1 MQEDKMKTKSD
12 FPSRV
17 IHRRGLF
24 ILLRRARYLAAVLLI
39 LVAVLLT
46 GYSTIANTGRSG
58 RQVPTSTAGI
68 YPAED
73 DQDPKYREKR
83 DEFLRGF
90 FGTEPGGVSPS
101 AYTSA
106 LAAAHA
112 LPPSPLLQGR
122 RFVSPETLEVV
133 APWSSPIA
141 PPIRNSYGG
150 NASARIHTLA
160 IDPINANV
168 VYTGSF
174 GGLAKTTDGGVTWR
188 YLSDAWA
195 SQSIS
200 SIAVSPNASNIV
212 YVGTGRSDYAPYG
225 VGLYRSSDGG
235 TTWHR
240 LGTHFAGTY
249 IRTIAVDPNT
259 RESLATVYVAN
270 GCTDTCGLSRSTNS
284 GRTWTQLY
292 QVHNGIYDV
301 AIDASTHPS
310 TLYVTEDD
318 GTFKSTDSGQS
329 WTPIH
334 SVLAGSRNQ
343 VSVVNS
349 TLYLLGPRDPD
360 HNLYKSIDRGAR
372 WTQIPTKCFDEADS
386 CANDDGGIGFSVF
399 AVDPF
404 NPNVILGGNQA
415 LYRTDNGGLTWTE
428 VGHWWGDPDPAQ
440 AIHTDQRVIAFS
452 RTAPGVAYDGN
463 DGGVVRSTDAG
474 QQWTNLNQNLPG
486 ALLYSV
492 ALSADGSMIAG
503 TQDNGA
509 VFSSVGAP
517 WNMILG
523 GDSYHNLID
532 PNGSTWAYSVLYS
545 RRSFRRFNRETHE
558 KINISPAEL
567 NNDAACSFFPAFSM
581 NPSSPTHLIAACQHV
596 VRTLDG
602 PTVTSDGWTTI
613 GGSLPDP
620 VSAAYE
626 APSNSNVIYAV
637 ADRRRVWVTTN
648 ADSGPA
654 AVWSD
659 ITKNLSGGVWAITV
673 HPIDP
678 QTAYLACNAGVYKT
692 SDMGT
697 TWTQQGVPNLF
708 YRDVAI
714 DPANPQ
720 HVFAASFAGVFA
732 STDGGITWGNMSD
745 GIPAGMMVSGLS
757 FNAMSRQLG
766 ASTYGRGVYVLN
778 LGTPSVVSISSS
790 ADLATTSGL

>member
-1 MQEDKMKTKSD
+1 MKTKCL
-12 FPSRV
+12 SRTQC
-17 IHRRGLF
+17 
-24 ILLRRARYLAAVLLI
+24 
-39 LVAVLLT
+39 LVAVSLMILGLLLT
-46 GYSTIANTGRSG
+46 CYSAIGNL
-58 RQVPTSTAGI
+58 RQGGMQDLENITDVVPAD
-68 YPAED
+68 ED
-73 DQDPKYREKR
+73 GDEEYREKR
-83 DEFLRGF
+83 DEFLHGF
-90 FGTEPGGVSPS
+90 FGTGPGGVSPS

-106 LAAAHA
+106 LAAARA
-112 LPPSPLLQGR
+112 LPPTPLLQGQK
-122 RFVSPETLEVV
+122 FMSPETLEVV
-133 APWSSPIA
+133 APWSSRIA

-150 NASARIHTLA
+150 NASARIQTLA

-168 VYTGSF
+168 LYTGSS

-200 SIAVSPNASNIV
+200 SIAVNPNASNHV
-212 YVGTGRSDYAPYG
+212 YVGTGVDPHFG
-225 VGLYRSSDGG
+225 VGLYRSLDRG
-235 TTWHR
+235 TTWSNFGATEFG
-240 LGTHFAGTY
+240 GTV
-249 IRTIAVDPNT
+249 IRAIAIGA
-259 RESLATVYVAN
+259 RRRSGSLVYVAN
-270 GCTDTCGLSRSTNS
+270 GLSHDSGLWRSSDS
-284 GRTWTQLY
+284 GVTWTRLRQAGQPDSTEEY
-292 QVHNGIYDV
+292 NGIHDL
-301 AIDASTHPS
+301 AIDPS
-310 TLYVTEDD
+310 TQPSALYITDDD
-318 GTFKSTDSGQS
+318 GAFKSTDSGQS
-329 WTPIH
+329 WTLIH
-334 SVLAGSRNQ
+334 GVLTGSRNRL
-343 VSVVNS
+343 SVVNS

-360 HNLYKSIDRGAR
+360 HNLYKSTDRGAK

-415 LYRTDNGGLTWTE
+415 LYRTDNGGLSWTE
-428 VGHWWGDPDPAQ
+428 IEPWYGIN
-440 AIHTDQRVIAFS
+440 IHTDQRVIAFS

-509 VFSSVGAP
+509 VLSSVGAP

-545 RRSFRRFNRETHE
+545 PNSFRRLNRETGHL
-558 KINISPAEL
+558 KNISPAQFIVSEQPRRYEPC
-567 NNDAACSFFPAFSM
+567 AFFPAFSM

-602 PTVTSDGWTTI
+602 PTVTSEGWTTI
-613 GGSLPDP
+613 GESLPDP
-620 VSAAYE
+620 VNATYE
-626 APSNSNVIYAV
+626 APSNSNVVYAV
-637 ADRRRVWVTTN
+637 ADRRKVWVTTN

-654 AVWSD
+654 AVWSE
-659 ITKNLSGGVWAITV
+659 ITRNLPGGVWAITV
-673 HPIDP
+673 HPTDP
-678 QTAYLACNAGVYKT
+678 QTVYLACNAGVYKT

-697 TWTQQGVPNLF
+697 TWIQQGVPNLF

-732 STDGGITWGNMSD
+732 STNGGLTWGSMSD
-745 GIPAGMMVSGLS
+745 GIPAGMIVSGLS
-757 FNAMSRQLG
+757 FNATSRQLA
-766 ASTYGRGVYVLN
+766 ASTYGRGVYIFN
-778 LGTPSVVSISSS
+778 LGAPPTASMNSS
-790 ADLATTSGL
+790 ANLATTSEL

>member
-1 MQEDKMKTKSD
+1 MKTKCL
-12 FPSRV
+12 SRTQC
-17 IHRRGLF
+17 
-24 ILLRRARYLAAVLLI
+24 
-39 LVAVLLT
+39 LVAVSLMILGVLLT
-46 GYSTIANTGRSG
+46 CYSTIANTGRGG

-73 DQDPKYREKR
+73 DQDPEYREKR

-90 FGTEPGGVSPS
+90 FGTGPGGVSPS

-106 LAAAHA
+106 LAAARA

-133 APWSSPIA
+133 APWTSPIA

-200 SIAVSPNASNIV
+200 SIAVSPSASNIV
-212 YVGTGRSDYAPYG
+212 YVGTGRDDYAPYG

-249 IRTIAVDPNT
+249 IRTVAVDPNT

-301 AIDASTHPS
+301 AIDGSTHPS
-310 TLYVTEDD
+310 TLYVTQDD

-334 SVLAGSRNQ
+334 SVLTGSRNRL
-343 VSVVNS
+343 SVVNS

-360 HNLYKSIDRGAR
+360 HNLYKSIDRGGK
-372 WTQIPTKCFDEADS
+372 WTQISTKCVDEAWS
-386 CANDDGGIGFSVF
+386 CAPPPHTGIGFSVF

-415 LYRTDNGGLTWTE
+415 LYRSDNGGLTWTE
-428 VGHWWGDPDPAQ
+428 IEPWYGIN
-440 AIHTDQRVIAFS
+440 IHTDQRVIAFS

-581 NPSSPTHLIAACQHV
+581 NPASPTHLIAACQHV

-602 PTVTSDGWTTI
+602 STVTSADGWTTI
-613 GGSLPDP
+613 GEPLPDP
-620 VSAAYE
+620 VNATYE

-637 ADRRRVWVTTN
+637 ADRRTVWVTTN

-659 ITKNLSGGVWAITV
+659 ITKNLPGGVWGITV
-673 HPIDP
+673 HPTDP
-678 QTAYLACNAGVYKT
+678 QTVYLACDSGVYKT

-697 TWTQQGVPNLF
+697 TWIQQGLPNLF

-732 STDGGITWGNMSD
+732 STDGGLTWGNMSD
-745 GIPAGMMVSGLS
+745 GIPAGMIATGLS
-757 FNAMSRQLG
+757 FNATSRQLA
-766 ASTYGRGVYVLN
+766 ASTYGRGVYIFN
-778 LGTPSVVSISSS
+778 LGAPPTAFISSS
-790 ADLATTSGL
+790 ANLATTSGLR